1 MLTRRQ
7 FLQAGIVGGA
17 ATLLGG
23 GAYAYRR
30 SASGRV
36 AMGATGGAMN
46 DGMGGAANVTSA
58 VRAPAFQR
66 ALPLPADLVPSST
79 DATTDYYDMT
89 LKPAT
94 VEIIPGLR
102 TAVWGYNGQY
112 PGPTI
117 RAKRGRRVVLRQ
129 TNTLAVPISTHFHGG
144 HVPAG
149 MDGHPMAL
157 VQPGSTFEY
166 VYPNEQLAATLWYHD
181 HAMGATATSVYRG
194 LAGFY
199 LLEDEAENKLGLP
212 SGAYDIPLVIQ
223 DRAFAADG
231 ALAYPAAQMMTTTQ
245 GFLGDTVLVNGAAQP
260 FFQVATR
267 KYRFRVLNGSNA
279 RHYDLALSDGQPLT
293 VIASDGG
300 LLPQPVSIPSLSFAP
315 GERYELIVDFA
326 RYPVGTQLVL
336 RDGMASASTADI
348 LRFDVTRQEPDDSAL
363 PATLRPQ
370 ERLPEAGATVKREFT
385 LNMTMASGGGGGGM
399 AGMPGMSGGSSGGTA
414 SGMPWVFNNQPFDA
428 RRVDAK
434 PRLGDTEIW
443 TFKNPSMMGHPIH
456 LHDVMFQV
464 LDRNG
469 GPALPQEAGW
479 KDTVH
484 VNINETVRVIAK
496 FTDYKGVYV
505 FHCHVLEHEDNAMMG
520 QFEVV

>member
-1 MLTRRQ
+1 
-7 FLQAGIVGGA
+7 
-17 ATLLGG
+17 
-23 GAYAYRR
+23 
-30 SASGRV
+30 
-36 AMGATGGAMN
+36 
-46 DGMGGAANVTSA
+46 MGGAANVTSA

-66 ALPLPADLVPSST
+66 ALPLPADLTPSNT

-89 LKPAT
+89 LKQAEA
-94 VEIIPGLR
+94 EIVPGLR
-102 TAVWGYNGQY
+102 TVVWGYNGQY

-129 TNTLAVPISTHFHGG
+129 TNNLAVPISTHFHGG

-149 MDGHPMAL
+149 MDGHPLA
-157 VQPGSTFEY
+157 VVRPGATFEY

-181 HAMGATATSVYRG
+181 HAMGTTASSVYMG

-199 LLEDEAENKLGLP
+199 LLEDETENKLGLP
-212 SGAYDIPLVIQ
+212 TGGYDVPLVIQ
-223 DRAFAADG
+223 DRSFAADG
-231 ALAYPAAQMMTTTQ
+231 AMIYPAAEMMASMQ
-245 GFLGDTVLVNGAAQP
+245 GFLGDTVLVNGAVQP
-260 FFQVATR
+260 YFEVAAR

-279 RHYDLALSDGQPLT
+279 RHYALALSDGQPFV

-300 LLPQPVSIPSLSFAP
+300 LLPAPVTIPSLSIAP

-326 RYPVGTQLVL
+326 RYPVGTRLVL
-336 RDGMASASTADI
+336 RDAMGSATTADV
-348 LRFDVTRQEPDDSAL
+348 LRFDVTRQEPDDSVV

-370 ERLPEAGATVKREFT
+370 ERLPQAGATVTREFT
-385 LNMTMASGGGGGGM
+385 LNMTMMASSGGGM
-399 AGMPGMSGGSSGGTA
+399 AGMAGHSSSATA
-414 SGMPWVFNNQPFDA
+414 TTTAMPWVFNNLPFDA
-428 RRVDAK
+428 RRIDAK

-469 GPALPQEAGW
+469 QPPLPQETGW

-484 VNINETVRVIAK
+484 VNVNETVRVITK
-496 FTDYKGVYV
+496 FTDHKGVYV
-505 FHCHVLEHEDNAMMG
+505 FHCHVLEHEENSMMG